1 MEPGEQFGEY
11 RLVRRLGSGG
21 QGEVFEAVDGLGLI
35 WAVKIG
41 HPVHTRDAKA
51 LASFAKEAA
60 WVNKTFGA
68 MPRDSGVFVG
78 EHYGVWEDRFYIK
91 MRLLKGEALSE
102 RLAREGRLTLEQALS
117 LAGRIASAV
126 AVAHEHN
133 ALHRDLKPENIFLE
147 RSGRVQ
153 VLDWGCIQ
161 LIEAGR
167 FAASTGSGPTCTV
180 GYAALEQYEP
190 SRAPLSTAVDVYSL
204 GVVLLEMLVGVN
216 PFLGRT
222 RSGCDEARTHTKQSA
237 QVTRGTPPQGD
248 PLAETAQPTAR
259 AALATGE
266 TGRTGLLMELVGD
279 EGSTIPRDPDG
290 FGQESW
296 RPAGTLAAVIRR
308 QVAFKVSAERELTR
322 GLPHAV
328 IELLGMMLEPEAS
341 RRLSDMGLVAAK
353 LTELLKCAHADP
365 VQVKKSPS
373 RWGLP
378 AAGALLMVLGA
389 LTAAFVPRRQGSSA
403 APIDPTPQVYTD
415 DGSTSNGPEPPLA
428 STAPSGVA
436 DARSARAEPTNVT
449 VATASSG
456 APPAR
461 RKKAKAAPSVRPQP
475 STSPESVGKTP
486 AVRPFFDRKD

>member
-1 MEPGEQFGEY
+1 TNRHPWPWMASEGWRCQIHDGQWTPMEPGEQFGEY

-51 LASFAKEAA
+51 LASFAQEAG
-60 WVNKTFGA
+60 WVNEAFGA

-78 EHYGVWEDRFYIK
+78 EHYGGWEDRFYIK

-222 RSGCDEARTHTKQSA
+222 RSGRDDARTRTKQRA
-237 QVTRGTPPQGD
+237 QATGGVLPLAD
-248 PLAETAQPTAR
+248 PLAETVQPTAR
-259 AALATGE
+259 TTPGTSE
-266 TGRTGLLMELVGD
+266 TGRTELLIELLGD
-279 EGSTIPRDPDG
+279 EGSMQRDPDG

-296 RPAGTLAAVIRR
+296 RLAGSLAAV
-308 QVAFKVSAERELTR
+308 
-322 GLPHAV
+322 
-328 IELLGMMLEPEAS
+328 
-341 RRLSDMGLVAAK
+341 
-353 LTELLKCAHADP
+353 
-365 VQVKKSPS
+365 
-373 RWGLP
+373 
-378 AAGALLMVLGA
+378 
-389 LTAAFVPRRQGSSA
+389 
-403 APIDPTPQVYTD
+403 
-415 DGSTSNGPEPPLA
+415 
-428 STAPSGVA
+428 
-436 DARSARAEPTNVT
+436 
-449 VATASSG
+449 
-456 APPAR
+456 
-461 RKKAKAAPSVRPQP
+461 
-475 STSPESVGKTP
+475 
-486 AVRPFFDRKD
+486 

>member
-1 MEPGEQFGEY
+1 
-11 RLVRRLGSGG
+11 
-21 QGEVFEAVDGLGLI
+21 
-35 WAVKIG
+35 
-41 HPVHTRDAKA
+41 
-51 LASFAKEAA
+51 
-60 WVNKTFGA
+60 
-68 MPRDSGVFVG
+68 
-78 EHYGVWEDRFYIK
+78 
-91 MRLLKGEALSE
+91 
-102 RLAREGRLTLEQALS
+102 RLTLEQALS

-296 RPAGTLAAVIRR
+296 RPAGTLAAV
-308 QVAFKVSAERELTR
+308 
-322 GLPHAV
+322 
-328 IELLGMMLEPEAS
+328 
-341 RRLSDMGLVAAK
+341 
-353 LTELLKCAHADP
+353 
-365 VQVKKSPS
+365 
-373 RWGLP
+373 
-378 AAGALLMVLGA
+378 
-389 LTAAFVPRRQGSSA
+389 
-403 APIDPTPQVYTD
+403 
-415 DGSTSNGPEPPLA
+415 
-428 STAPSGVA
+428 
-436 DARSARAEPTNVT
+436 
-449 VATASSG
+449 
-456 APPAR
+456 
-461 RKKAKAAPSVRPQP
+461 
-475 STSPESVGKTP
+475 
-486 AVRPFFDRKD
+486 